1 MNTTP
6 RPRLSRR
13 SRRPGLALGIVG
25 VLGALPLATLWL
37 GGNSLAQRTAGNDL
51 VSIQNVNTPVLS
63 TRRAAQNIVNEIS
76 RQALSNDLSSVTE
89 KIPAKACLKVSR
101 GNTPIFDKRSD
112 VQLIPGSNQKI
123 VTAAVAAILLP
134 ATTVFTTR
142 VFGQVDGSKVAGN
155 ILLVG
160 GGDPLLTTSDYAKME
175 KFPTLKPTSLE
186 ELAQRVFESGV
197 RSIEGSVVGS
207 DELLSSSRY
216 VDSWGSGVRGIEGG
230 PLGALMVNDGVVV
243 SNPIKPDDPSLAA
256 ATEFT
261 RVLRNVG
268 ITVNGSPASNGKMTD
283 NTTEIAKIDSA
294 PLIDVIAEMLTN
306 SDNNTAEILL
316 RHIGLAHN
324 GKGTTESGLEASS
337 QLLKSWGFTGFTLK
351 DGSGLSRDNR
361 LSCSL
366 LISLLTRAE
375 LSQIFDRGLATAGTT
390 GTLSDTF
397 TKSPVAGL
405 LRAKTGTLLNV
416 KTLSG
421 YLPQKAGSHLYF
433 ALILNGTAIA
443 DQGNYRPIW
452 DELGTSLSRY
462 PARILTSALGVIPSS
477 P

>member
-6 RPRLSRR
+6 RTSSSRR
-13 SRRPGLALGIVG
+13 SRRPGLVLGVVG
-25 VLGALPLATLWL
+25 VLGALPFITLWL

-51 VSIQNVNTPVLS
+51 VSIQGVNTPVLS
-63 TRRAAQNIVNEIS
+63 ARRIAQNIVDEIS
-76 RQALSNDLSSVTE
+76 RDALSDDLSNVAA

-101 GNTPIFDKRSD
+101 GNTAIFDKRSD
-112 VQLIPGSNQKI
+112 LLLIPGSNQKI
-123 VTAAVAAILLP
+123 VTAAAAASLLP
-134 ATTVFTTR
+134 ESTVFTTR
-142 VFGQVDGSKVAGN
+142 VFGNIDGSKIAGN
-155 ILLVG
+155 LLLVG

-186 ELAQRVFESGV
+186 TLAQRVFEAGV
-197 RSIEGSVVGS
+197 RTVEGSVVGS
-207 DELLSSSRY
+207 DDLLSDSRY
-216 VDSWGSGVRGIEGG
+216 VESWGSGVRGVEGG

-243 SNPIKPDDPSLAA
+243 TNPIKPDDPSLAA

-261 RVLRNVG
+261 RVLRNIG
-268 ITVNGSPASNGKMTD
+268 IAVTGEPTSNGKVVEGTS
-283 NTTEIAKIDSA
+283 EIAKIDSA

-316 RHIGLAHN
+316 RHIGFAHN
-324 GKGTTESGLEASS
+324 GQGTTESGLEATSA
-337 QLLKSWGFTGFTLK
+337 LLKSWGFTNFTLK

-361 LSCSL
+361 LTCSL
-366 LISLLTRAE
+366 LVALLTRSE
-375 LSQIFDRGLATAGTT
+375 LASVFSHGLATAGTT

-421 YLPQKAGSHLYF
+421 FLPQKTGLPLHF
-433 ALILNGTAIA
+433 ALMLNGAAIA
-443 DQGNYRPIW
+443 DQGNYRPLW
-452 DELGTSLSRY
+452 DALGLSLSEY
-462 PARILTSALGVIPSS
+462 PARTLTAAFEVLP
-477 P
+477 